1 MFANF
6 YIICSQN
13 YFGVNIRITKSNMG
27 AMLKG
32 KASLDMSKVVSV
44 ESNDTVENHLSSSK
58 DDQKK
63 PEKTEK
69 GT

>member
-1 MFANF
+1 
-6 YIICSQN
+6 
-13 YFGVNIRITKSNMG
+13 MG